1 MNLEFGLLMTL
12 IGVISVFSTLAVVA
26 LACVALKKFF
36 RGEMVKG
43 AEALPSGKLEL
54 KGVEEAGART
64 FRIKLNGEEHEVK
77 IEDLGTVGGKL
88 EEVTPPSEIGEE
100 LKVAVGDAEYKVR
113 VERVQEATVKPP
125 SAVKE
130 YAPVREEV
138 VKEAKEVITA
148 PIQGTVVR
156 IPVEVRDKIEKGTVV
171 IVLEAMK
178 MENAIQST
186 TSGVVKAIKVSEGDS
201 VNSGDILVII
211 G

>member
-1 MNLEFGLLMTL
+1 MNLEFGLFMTL

-26 LACVALKKFF
+26 LVCVALKKFF

-43 AEALPSGKLEL
+43 AEAPPSEKLEL
-54 KGVEEAGART
+54 KGVEEAAART

-156 IPVEVRDKIEKGTVV
+156 IPVKVRDKIEKGTVV